1 MENVSL
7 CSVGKSSEPLHITMT
22 DWTAIVTEHGPL
34 VWRVAFRLLGK
45 EADAADCFQRAFV
58 AAMDVGGV
66 RNWPA
71 LLRRVATARALEQ
84 LRDRYRRTRAGPL
97 PESPLTDARAADP
110 LDSAAAGELAQ
121 RLREALGRIDPRQA
135 EVFCLA
141 ALDGWTHAEVAAQV
155 GVTANHAAVLLNR
168 ARAALRAELP
178 EYTPEVTK

>member
-1 MENVSL
+1 
-7 CSVGKSSEPLHITMT
+7 MT
-22 DWTAIVTEHGPL
+22 DWNAIVTEHGPL
-34 VWRVAFRLLGK
+34 VWRVAFRLLGN

-58 AAMDVGGV
+58 SAMAAGDV

-97 PESPLTDARAADP
+97 PESPLADGRAADP
-110 LDSAAAGELAQ
+110 LDTAAAGELAQ

-135 EVFCLA
+135 EIFCLA
-141 ALDGWTHAEVAAQV
+141 ALDGWNHADIAAQV

-168 ARAALRAELP
+168 ACAALRTELREFNP
-178 EYTPEVTK
+178 KVTT